1 MDTERR
7 RRARP
12 GMERPVRFIYPPLP
26 LRVSSPPPR
35 AAAQRPP
42 RHYEFPTGFNTYFG
56 PERFQVGELFFAHS
70 RDLVV
75 RLSSSLPL
83 PFSALTTDKTSAHVG
98 VEPAPPAH
106 DPRIDLPGAR
116 GVRPRHAPS
125 THGQRRA
132 RRRREPTRRPWRAPQ
147 QRARAQLPA
156 RENPRAG
163 QSD

>member
-7 RRARP
+7 RRTRP
-12 GMERPVRFIYPPLP
+12 GMERPVRALFILLPSAFPHLLLGLQRRGPL
-26 LRVSSPPPR
+26 VTTSSPPVSTPTSGQSASKSASCSSRTR
-35 AAAQRPP
+35 ATSSCV
-42 RHYEFPTGFNTYFG
+42 FP
-56 PERFQVGELFFAHS
+56 
-70 RDLVV
+70 
-75 RLSSSLPL
+75 SSTPYSIP
-83 PFSALTTDKTSAHVG
+83 TTDKRAPHVG

-116 GVRPRHAPS
+116 GVRPGHAPS

-132 RRRREPTRRPWRAPQ
+132 RRRREPTSWPWRAPQ